1 MTRGDV
7 STRRGIDMPQREA
20 LVQLRK
26 VTKDYRSL
34 RPLRIDTL
42 DLHEGQTRALIG
54 FDQLMAEILVD
65 LITAAIVPDTGT
77 VTVFGQLTTSIPDRD
92 AWLQTLDRFGLLTER
107 AVLVEQLTV
116 EQNLAIPYSLALD
129 TLSADLRARVFRLA
143 EEIGFAASDLPRPAS
158 GLSATGRLRLR
169 LGRALA
175 MDPKALLAE
184 HPNAT
189 LTRDEAMQFGAEL
202 GRIVKRRN
210 CALLVLTADPEFARS
225 TADETFVLDP
235 ATGTLKPSS
244 GWRRWFS

>member
-1 MTRGDV
+1 MTRGNV

-129 TLSADLRARVFRLA
+129 TLSADVRARVSRLA
-143 EEIGFAASDLPRPAS
+143 EEIGFAASDLARSTS

-175 MDPKALLAE
+175 MDPKVLLAE

-189 LTRDEAMQFGAEL
+189 LARDEAMQFGAEL
-202 GRIVKRRN
+202 GRIVQGRN
-210 CALLVLTADPEFARS
+210 CALLVLTADSEFARS
-225 TADETFVLDP
+225 VADETFVLDP